1 MKLIDVYGTSGNFGG
16 NPVESIVVSIQIPVK
31 ELKEKLEWDA
41 TIKYA
46 ESEAK
51 VKLEELKITDANL
64 TEVK

>member
-1 MKLIDVYGTSGNFGG
+1 
-16 NPVESIVVSIQIPVK
+16 
-31 ELKEKLEWDA
+31 LEWDA